1 MSDTAAGSAEPTPAD
16 ASPADAT
23 RAALED
29 LLDLLDLQ
37 RTDDDADTFRGKGSG
52 FDEFGLYGGHVL
64 AQAVVA
70 AQRTTDRRAG
80 QERLLNS
87 VHAVF
92 LRGGDGMAD
101 VDYTVE
107 RVRDGRAFCTRRTQA
122 HQFDRLIFE
131 LMATFHVPET
141 GRVSIDCP
149 MPEGVAPPES
159 LPTYQECIAQVG
171 PIFGEQWSY
180 MTRPVEYRLAHAPWA
195 PTGPSPRGGID
206 YWFRVPRRL
215 PDDPAVHEAVIAYMS
230 DDCLA
235 DNVIV
240 PYGVTWLDEGI
251 HVVSLD
257 HAMWFHAPAR
267 ADEWIYCEQRPLTAG
282 GNRGTAQA
290 RFWQHGRLVATAVQE
305 ALARL

>member
-1 MSDTAAGSAEPTPAD
+1 MTDTPGTDTPATNDTAAVK
-16 ASPADAT
+16 
-23 RAALED
+23 AALDE

-37 RTDDDADTFRGKGSG
+37 HNGDRADTFRGKGSG

-70 AQRTTDRRAG
+70 AQRTVDAG
-80 QERLLNS
+80 RLMNS

-101 VDYTVE
+101 VEYTVD
-107 RVRDGRAFCTRRTQA
+107 RVRDGRAFCSRRVQA

-141 GRVSIDCP
+141 GKVDIECP
-149 MPEGVAPPES
+149 VPDDAPPPES
-159 LPTYQECIAQVG
+159 LPTFQECIAEVG

-180 MTRPVEYRLAHAPWA
+180 MTRPVEFRLAHAPWA

-206 YWFRVPRRL
+206 YWFRAPRRL
-215 PDDPAVHEAVIAYMS
+215 PDDPAIHEAVIAYMS

-240 PYGVTWLDEGI
+240 PYGVTWLDSE
-251 HVVSLD
+251 VQVASLD

-267 ADEWIYCEQRPLTAG
+267 ADEWIYCEQRPLMAG
-282 GNRGTAQA
+282 GNRGTAEA
-290 RFWQHGRLVATAVQE
+290 RFWQDGRLVATAVQE

>member
-1 MSDTAAGSAEPTPAD
+1 MSDTEAAVDE
-16 ASPADAT
+16 
-23 RAALED
+23 ALDE

-37 RTDDDADTFRGKGSG
+37 QNDNGSDTFRGKGSG

-70 AQRTTDRRAG
+70 AQRTVDDDRPM
-80 QERLLNS
+80 NS

-92 LRGGDGMAD
+92 LRGGDGLAE
-101 VDYTVE
+101 VDYRVD
-107 RVRDGRAFCTRRTQA
+107 RVRDGRSFCTRRSQA
-122 HQFDRLIFE
+122 FQSDRLIFE
-131 LMATFHVPET
+131 LTATFHVPET
-141 GRVSIDCP
+141 GKVDIATP
-149 MPEGVAPPES
+149 MSPEVPAPES

-180 MTRPVEYRLAHAPWA
+180 MTRPVEYRVAYAPWA

-206 YWFRVPRRL
+206 YWFRAPRRL
-215 PDDPAVHEAVIAYMS
+215 PDDPAIHEAIIAYMS

-240 PYGVTWLDEGI
+240 PYGVTWLDSEVQ
-251 HVVSLD
+251 VVSLD
-257 HAMWFHAPAR
+257 HAMWFHEPVR
-267 ADEWIYCEQRPLTAG
+267 ADEWVYCEQRPLAAAS
-282 GNRGTAQA
+282 NRGTAEA
-290 RFWQHGRLVATAVQE
+290 RFWQNGRLVATAVQE

>member
-1 MSDTAAGSAEPTPAD
+1 MNDTPYAFFRDPEESLDE
-16 ASPADAT
+16 
-23 RAALED
+23 

-37 RTDDDADTFRGKGSG
+37 RDGDDADAFRGKESG
-52 FDEFGLYGGHVL
+52 FDDFGLYGGHVL

-70 AQRTTDRRAG
+70 AQRTVDDDR
-80 QERLLNS
+80 LMNS

-92 LRGGDGMAD
+92 LRGGDGMAP
-101 VDYTVE
+101 VDYTVD
-107 RVRDGRAFCTRRTQA
+107 RVRDGRAFCTRRAQA

-131 LMATFHVPET
+131 LMATFHAPET
-141 GRVSIDCP
+141 GPVEIAGTL
-149 MPEGVAPPES
+149 PEGLAPPES
-159 LPTYQECIAQVG
+159 LPTYQECIAEVG

-180 MTRPVEYRLAHAPWA
+180 MTRPVEFRLAHAPWA

-206 YWFRVPRRL
+206 YWFRTPRSL
-215 PDDPAVHEAVIAYMS
+215 PDDPAIHEAIIAYMS

-240 PYGVTWLDEGI
+240 PYGVTWLDEG
-251 HVVSLD
+251 VQVASLD

-267 ADEWIYCEQRPLTAG
+267 ADEWIYCEQRPLAAG
-282 GNRGTAQA
+282 SNRGTAEA
-290 RFWQHGRLVATAVQE
+290 RFWQDGRLVATAVQE

>member
-1 MSDTAAGSAEPTPAD
+1 MTNTPTTNDTAAVN
-16 ASPADAT
+16 
-23 RAALED
+23 AAMDE
-29 LLDLLDLQ
+29 LLGQLDLQ
-37 RTDDDADTFRGKGSG
+37 HDDEVADSFRGKGSG

-70 AQRTTDRRAG
+70 AQRTVDEG
-80 QERLLNS
+80 RLMNS

-92 LRGGDGMAD
+92 LRGGDGMAE
-101 VDYTVE
+101 VDYTVD
-107 RVRDGRAFCTRRTQA
+107 RVRDGRAFCSRRAQA

-141 GRVSIDCP
+141 GKVDIECP
-149 MPEGVAPPES
+149 LPDDAPPPES
-159 LPTYQECIAQVG
+159 LPTFQECIAEVG

-206 YWFRVPRRL
+206 YWFRTPRRL
-215 PDDPAVHEAVIAYMS
+215 PDDPAIHEAVIAYMS

-240 PYGVTWLDEGI
+240 PYGVTWLDSEVQ
-251 HVVSLD
+251 VVSLD

-267 ADEWIYCEQRPLTAG
+267 ADEWIYCEQRPLMAG
-282 GNRGTAQA
+282 GNRGTAEA
-290 RFWQHGRLVATAVQE
+290 RFWQDGRLVATAVQE

>member
-1 MSDTAAGSAEPTPAD
+1 MSDTDAAVD
-16 ASPADAT
+16 
-23 RAALED
+23 AALDE

-37 RTDDDADTFRGKGSG
+37 HNGENTDNFRGKGSG

-70 AQRTTDRRAG
+70 AQRTVEEG
-80 QERLLNS
+80 RLMNS

-92 LRGGDGMAD
+92 LRGGDGMAE
-101 VDYTVE
+101 VDYTVD

-141 GRVSIDCP
+141 GKVDIECP
-149 MPEGVAPPES
+149 LPDEVASPET
-159 LPTYQECIAQVG
+159 LPTYQECIAEVG

-180 MTRPVEYRLAHAPWA
+180 MTRPVEYRVAYAPWA
-195 PTGPSPRGGID
+195 PTGVSPRGGID
-206 YWFRVPRRL
+206 YWFRTPRQL
-215 PDDPAVHEAVIAYMS
+215 ADDPAIHEAILAYMS

-240 PYGVTWLDEGI
+240 PYGVTWLDSEVQ
-251 HVVSLD
+251 VVSLD

-267 ADEWIYCEQRPLTAG
+267 ADEWIYCEQRPLMAR
-282 GNRGTAQA
+282 GNRGTAEA
-290 RFWQHGRLVATAVQE
+290 RFWQNGRLVATAVQE

>member
-1 MSDTAAGSAEPTPAD
+1 VSDTEAAVDE
-16 ASPADAT
+16 
-23 RAALED
+23 ALDE

-37 RTDDDADTFRGKGSG
+37 QNDNGSDTFRGKGSG

-70 AQRTTDRRAG
+70 AQRTVDDDRPM
-80 QERLLNS
+80 NS

-92 LRGGDGMAD
+92 LRGGDGLAE
-101 VDYTVE
+101 VDYRVD
-107 RVRDGRAFCTRRTQA
+107 RVRDGRSFCTRRSQA
-122 HQFDRLIFE
+122 FQSDRLIFE
-131 LMATFHVPET
+131 LTATFHVPET
-141 GRVSIDCP
+141 GKVDIATP
-149 MPEGVAPPES
+149 MSPEVPAPES

-180 MTRPVEYRLAHAPWA
+180 MTRPVEYRVAYAPWA

-206 YWFRVPRRL
+206 YWFRAPRRL
-215 PDDPAVHEAVIAYMS
+215 PDDPAIHEAIIAYMS

-240 PYGVTWLDEGI
+240 PYGVTWLDSEVQ
-251 HVVSLD
+251 VVSLD
-257 HAMWFHAPAR
+257 HAMWFHEPVR
-267 ADEWIYCEQRPLTAG
+267 ADEWVYCEQRPLAAAS
-282 GNRGTAQA
+282 NRGTAEA
-290 RFWQHGRLVATAVQE
+290 RFWQNGRLVATAVQE

>member
-1 MSDTAAGSAEPTPAD
+1 MTDTTETDTETTIETDTEAATD
-16 ASPADAT
+16 
-23 RAALED
+23 AALDE
-29 LLDLLDLQ
+29 LLDLLNLQ
-37 RTDDDADTFRGKGSG
+37 PTGDSADTFRGKGSG

-70 AQRTTDRRAG
+70 AQRTV
-80 QERLLNS
+80 EESRLMNS

-92 LRGGDGMAD
+92 LRGGDGMTD

-107 RVRDGRAFCTRRTQA
+107 RVRDGRAFCSRRTQA

-131 LMATFHVPET
+131 LMATFHVPEI
-141 GRVSIDCP
+141 GKVVIERP
-149 MPEGVAPPES
+149 MPDGVAQPES
-159 LPTYQECIAQVG
+159 LPTFAECIAEVG

-195 PTGPSPRGGID
+195 PTGLSPRGGID

-215 PDDPAVHEAVIAYMS
+215 ADNPAIHEAVIAYMS

-240 PYGVTWLDEGI
+240 PYEVTWLDEGVQ
-251 HVVSLD
+251 VVSLD

-267 ADEWIYCEQRPLTAG
+267 ADEWIYCEQRPLMAG

-290 RFWQHGRLVATAVQE
+290 CFWQDGRLVATAVQE
-305 ALARL
+305 VLARL

>member
-1 MSDTAAGSAEPTPAD
+1 MSDTDAAVDE
-16 ASPADAT
+16 
-23 RAALED
+23 ALDE

-37 RTDDDADTFRGKGSG
+37 QNDDGSDTFRGKGSG

-70 AQRTTDRRAG
+70 AQRTVDDDRPM
-80 QERLLNS
+80 NS

-92 LRGGDGMAD
+92 LRGGDGLAE
-101 VDYTVE
+101 VDYRVD
-107 RVRDGRAFCTRRTQA
+107 RVRDGRSFCTRRSQA
-122 HQFDRLIFE
+122 FQSDRLIFE
-131 LMATFHVPET
+131 LTATFHVPET
-141 GRVSIDCP
+141 GKVDIATP
-149 MPEGVAPPES
+149 MPPEVPPPES
-159 LPTYQECIAQVG
+159 LPTYQECIAAVG

-206 YWFRVPRRL
+206 YWFRAPRRL
-215 PDDPAVHEAVIAYMS
+215 PDDPAIHEAIIAYMS

-240 PYGVTWLDEGI
+240 PYGVTWLDSNVQ
-251 HVVSLD
+251 VVSLD
-257 HAMWFHAPAR
+257 HAMWFHEPAR
-267 ADEWIYCEQRPLTAG
+267 ADEWIYCEQRPLAARS
-282 GNRGTAQA
+282 NRGTAEA
-290 RFWQHGRLVATAVQE
+290 RFWQNGRLVATAVQE